1 MDTDRGADRSEGA
14 ISGLRVLAAEMASEG
29 RGWILL
35 FLSAGHL
42 LTLGTRLIYP
52 ALLPSITETFELTLT
67 TAGATLSL
75 LWVAFALAQIPGGLI
90 TDRIG
95 ERVTLAAA
103 VLGSAVGVAVITA
116 TPVFAVFLAG
126 LVVFGVASGIYGT
139 PRITVLSDIYPSR
152 GGTAIGLQSAA
163 GNVGTATLP
172 VVAAAVAG
180 VFGWRAGIAYVI
192 PLFVVV
198 AAGIWLVVPVRTS
211 PPIDTTD
218 EATATTVRRVVGD
231 VLDRSVLIGTLAMTA
246 MMFIYQAF
254 TGFLPTFLVETKGF
268 SEGTAATMLGI
279 FFASAVVFQ
288 PLAGGFADRYGE
300 RRLMGVLAGMTVV
313 TVGAF
318 PLVNTVVAVGVL
330 AVVAGAQLGFWPP
343 AFTYATGLLPD
354 EVQGSG
360 LGLLRTVVLL
370 VGATGPVLVGRAADA
385 GYFRQAFFALA
396 ALAALTVG
404 LTALLPGRSAVSS

>member
-254 TGFLPTFLVETKGF
+254 TGFCPR
-268 SEGTAATMLGI
+268 SSSRQR
-279 FFASAVVFQ
+279 ASAKGLQ
-288 PLAGGFADRYGE
+288 PRCLGSSSRARSSFNRWPAGSPIG
-300 RRLMGVLAGMTVV
+300 T
-313 TVGAF
+313 
-318 PLVNTVVAVGVL
+318 
-330 AVVAGAQLGFWPP
+330 
-343 AFTYATGLLPD
+343 
-354 EVQGSG
+354 GSG
-360 LGLLRTVVLL
+360 
-370 VGATGPVLVGRAADA
+370 
-385 GYFRQAFFALA
+385 
-396 ALAALTVG
+396 
-404 LTALLPGRSAVSS
+404 VSWAYSRV

>member
-1 MDTDRGADRSEGA
+1 
-14 ISGLRVLAAEMASEG
+14 MASEG

-75 LWVAFALAQIPGGLI
+75 MWVAFALAQIPGGII

-95 ERVTLAAA
+95 ERVTLTVAI
-103 VLGSAVGVAVITA
+103 LGSAVGVVVIA
-116 TPVFAVFLAG
+116 GTPLFAVFLAG

-139 PRITVLSDIYPSR
+139 PRITVLSDIYPTR

-172 VVAAAVAG
+172 VVAATVAG
-180 VFGWRAGIAYVI
+180 VLGWRAGIASVI
-192 PLFVVV
+192 PLFAVV

-211 PPIDTTD
+211 PPMDTSG
-218 EATATTVRRVVGD
+218 EATATTARRVVSA
-231 VLDRSVLIGTLAMTA
+231 VLDRSVLLGMLAMTA
-246 MMFIYQAF
+246 MMFVYQAF

-268 SEGTAATMLGI
+268 GEGTAATMLGI

-300 RRLMGVLAGMTVV
+300 RRLMGALAGVTVV

-318 PLVNTVVAVGVL
+318 PLVNTVAVVGVL
-330 AVVAGAQLGFWPP
+330 AAIAGAQLGFWPP
-343 AFTYATGLLPD
+343 AFAYATGRLSD
-354 EVQGSG
+354 ELQGSG
-360 LGLLRTVVLL
+360 LGLIRTVILL

-385 GYFRQAFFALA
+385 GYFRQAFFSLA
-396 ALAALTVG
+396 AVAALTVG
-404 LTALLPGRSAVSS
+404 LIALLPERAVASS